1 MANEGHIII
10 KKSGEQVAPQK
21 GRYGT
26 SQFYRSIDK
35 GSSKPAFCYP
45 RRAQTLKEELKT
57 MEKNLDMGH
66 ITPERKMAYRQKMK
80 QLESRVGEIDES
92 FDNAKKIIES
102 NKDGWK
108 TRRDN
113 LAEKISDLTPT
124 RDDELKR
131 RVNPHAVLRRE
142 KQGERGDAP
151 LEKMKREFTV
161 ISRAFQAAGEFEE
174 ANHSFLQKDK

>member
-1 MANEGHIII
+1 
-10 KKSGEQVAPQK
+10 
-21 GRYGT
+21 
-26 SQFYRSIDK
+26 
-35 GSSKPAFCYP
+35 
-45 RRAQTLKEELKT
+45 
-57 MEKNLDMGH
+57 
-66 ITPERKMAYRQKMK
+66 MK
-80 QLESRVGEIDES
+80 QLKVMVNIIFES
-92 FDNAKKIIES
+92 FEIAKKAIES

-113 LAEKISDLTPT
+113 LAERIAEMTPT

-142 KQGERGDAP
+142 KQGEKDQPP
-151 LEKMKREFTV
+151 LEKMKREYTV